1 MKRTIKVLTVT
12 DLHRVRSL
20 YELLGKAVA
29 SHQSDIVALVGDF
42 LDAGGEHADQFS
54 TAECAAFLGR
64 LACKE
69 LIFVRGNH
77 EDSNWWEFLAAWQA
91 TGRPLH
97 ALDRAAFVHGPLV
110 MVGFPCLM
118 GDEATAT
125 DARLFQS
132 PFRARIRIEPYQLE
146 PLHKA
151 LRLPR
156 VNLFIA
162 DDVGL
167 GKTIEAGLIATEL
180 LLRAALQQEKATI
193 EARLAEITRALGSS
207 GPVTPLAYACPR
219 GRVAKVG
226 KRFKVYHG
234 NDLKPFMKTSRATS
248 RRCLAS
254 WARRRGSLTTTS
266 VASSWT
272 RRSFVGCWESRRTGA
287 RFESTE
293 TDALRACSGSFT
305 CCAHDPRS

>member
-29 SHQSDIVALVGDF
+29 SHQPDIVVLVGDF

-69 LIFVRGNH
+69 LVFVRGNH

-118 GDEATAT
+118 GDETAFVESLNNRE
-125 DARLFQS
+125 DRRGDHDENPLAWLPKALLPHGAAARTLWLMHEPPAGTPLSKAGSVVGGNPEWTSAIERYSPWLTVSGHDHVTPRRSGRWHCRVGRTVCVNAGQS
-132 PFRARIRIEPYQLE
+132 DSG
-146 PLHKA
+146 PLHYCVIA
-151 LRLPR
+151 AEFASDRPALPR
-156 VNLFIA
+156 RM
-162 DDVGL
+162 
-167 GKTIEAGLIATEL
+167 TIQAQPGGEAVQLP
-180 LLRAALQQEKATI
+180 
-193 EARLAEITRALGSS
+193 S
-207 GPVTPLAYACPR
+207 
-219 GRVAKVG
+219 
-226 KRFKVYHG
+226 
-234 NDLKPFMKTSRATS
+234 
-248 RRCLAS
+248 
-254 WARRRGSLTTTS
+254 
-266 VASSWT
+266 
-272 RRSFVGCWESRRTGA
+272 
-287 RFESTE
+287 
-293 TDALRACSGSFT
+293 
-305 CCAHDPRS
+305 

>member
-1 MKRTIKVLTVT
+1 MQQTEAKRGGELFIVDNSDADWK
-12 DLHRVRSL
+12 VRSYL
-20 YELLGKAVA
+20 ADWCDLSKAIDV
-29 SHQSDIVALVGDF
+29 
-42 LDAGGEHADQFS
+42 
-54 TAECAAFLGR
+54 
-64 LACKE
+64 
-69 LIFVRGNH
+69 
-77 EDSNWWEFLAAWQA
+77 A
-91 TGRPLH
+91 TGYFEIGSLLSLKGQWQKVDKIRI
-97 ALDRAAFVHGPLV
+97 
-110 MVGFPCLM
+110 LM

-272 RRSFVGCWESRRTGA
+272 RRSFAGCWESRRTGA